1 MKMDMLRER
10 FRPITALLAGLWLIS
25 VTPFGQATPAP
36 GAPGASSVWAS
47 ADKSFLGTSASPT
60 SRVYFTGSRGIV
72 TEVFYPTLDRVQSVD
87 LQFLVGDAAN
97 TWVDEEKLQDYSVT
111 RPDPRSLVWQVV
123 DSKPAHDWRITKR
136 VFTDPARNALI
147 ERVTFEALNGKNVS
161 QFNLYLLHNPA
172 MNDSGANDVAKT
184 VAGQGRTWLVASE
197 GANASALGISLP
209 WKNGK
214 ASNGFVGTSDGW
226 TDLLGGSA
234 DKRMDWNYELAS
246 TGNVAQLGWVDF
258 GASTAASIQF
268 DVVLA
273 FGTTET
279 DAINVAAAALSANPA
294 ATETAYG
301 NEWLTYTG
309 ALNDQGGLADDEYYL
324 AAMVLKSSQDKSN
337 GAMVAGMGTPWG
349 ETNGDGNSHG
359 YHLVWSRD
367 LFKFANALVNA
378 GDTNTANQ
386 AVDFLFNVQMDPNT
400 GRFPQNSWIN
410 GQALWNATQMDEQAM
425 PIILA
430 WRLNRTDL
438 WPKIQKTADYIMSN
452 GPRTDQERW
461 EENAGYSPSTIAAEI
476 AGLVCAAEIAQ
487 ANGDMVKAGA
497 YRAKADDWR
506 SQLDNWTFTTTG
518 PYGNGRYYIR
528 ISGDT
533 DPNSGSITL
542 GNGGG
547 THDERAIVDGGFL
560 ELVRMGIKAPDD
572 AAILDSLPEYDAVL
586 KQSIAGKGN
595 AWFRYNCDGYGE
607 HNDGSNYNGSGRGR
621 LWPIFTAERGM
632 YEIHRAND
640 GNVGKPYLNM
650 LKAFAGDTGMISEQV
665 WNNTANVGGCDAVT
679 PSPYVPGTATKSI
692 RPLNWAMG
700 EYINLLASVN
710 ANKIVD
716 VPEAVCQRYGTCVPH
731 VTATCP
737 NNQTVYI
744 DPSKAVAGQPV
755 EICYADPKL
764 ASGSALQLHWGVDA
778 WHAVTDTPMARKA
791 DGAWWATVTPACN
804 ATKLDYV
811 FTNGMG
817 AWDNNAGMDWHQ
829 NLDAAPV
836 GTCSLVTVNFQ
847 VDNAHTLWGQNIY
860 VVGDAPQLGGWNTNQ
875 GVKMTPCSYPSWC
888 AGIQLPANAP
898 IQFKFVR
905 RDPVAWETGD
915 NRTLSTPASGTDSYQ
930 GGSFRY

>member
-1 MKMDMLRER
+1 MNQQREC
-10 FRPITALLAGLWLIS
+10 FHWGQVFLLGLWLFIIALGS
-25 VTPFGQATPAP
+25 QAAPAP
-36 GAPGASSVWAS
+36 GAPGAPSVWAS
-47 ADKSFLGTSASPT
+47 SDKSFLGTSASNT
-60 SRVYFTGSRGIV
+60 SRVYFTGSRAIV
-72 TEVFYPTLDRVQSVD
+72 TEVFYPTLDQVQTVD

-97 TWVDEEKLQDYSVT
+97 TWVDEEKSQDFSVS
-111 RPDPRSLVWQVV
+111 RPNPHNLVWQVT
-123 DSKPAHDWRITKR
+123 DGNPAHDWRITKR

-147 ERVTFEALNGKNVS
+147 QRVTFQALNGKNVS
-161 QFNLYLLHNPA
+161 QFNLYVLHNPA
-172 MNDSGANDVAKT
+172 MKDSGANDISKT
-184 VAGQGRTWLVASE
+184 LAGQGRTWLVASE
-197 GANASALGISLP
+197 GANASALGVSLP
-209 WKNGK
+209 WKNDM

-234 DKRMDWNYELAS
+234 DKHMDWNYDLANS
-246 TGNVAQLGWVDF
+246 GNVAQMGWVDF
-258 GASTAASIQF
+258 GASSATSIQF

-273 FGTTET
+273 FGASE
-279 DAINVAAAALSANPA
+279 AEAVNVAATAFSANPA

-301 NEWLTYTG
+301 NEWLAYTG

-349 ETNGDGNSHG
+349 ETNGDSNNHG

-378 GDTNTANQ
+378 GDTETANR
-386 AVDFLFNVQMDPNT
+386 AVDYLFNVQMDQNT
-400 GRFPQNSWIN
+400 GRFPQNSWIS
-410 GQALWNATQMDEQAM
+410 GQPLWNATQMDEQAM

-438 WPKIQKTADYIMSN
+438 WSKIQKTADYILAN

-461 EENAGYSPSTIAAEI
+461 EENGGYSPSTIAAEI

-487 ANGDMVKAGA
+487 ANGDLVKANT
-497 YRAKADDWR
+497 YRAKADEWR
-506 SQLDNWTFTTTG
+506 GQLDNWTFTTTG
-518 PYGNGRYYIR
+518 SYGNGRYYVR
-528 ISGDT
+528 ISEDT
-533 DPNSGSITL
+533 NPNGGAITL

-572 AAILDSLPEYDAVL
+572 AAILDSLPEYDAIL
-586 KQSIAGKGN
+586 KQTIAGKGD

-607 HNDGSNYNGSGRGR
+607 HNDGSNYNGSGHGR

-632 YEIHRAND
+632 YEIHRAAD
-640 GNVGKPYLNM
+640 GNAGKPYQDM

-665 WNNTANVGGCDAVT
+665 WNNTSTVGGCEVTT

-700 EYINLLASVN
+700 EYINLLASVK

-716 VPEAVCQRYGTCVPH
+716 VPEAVCQRYATCVPP
-731 VTATCP
+731 VTPHCP

-755 EICYADPKL
+755 DICYADSML
-764 ASGSALQLHWGVDA
+764 ANASAVQLHWGVDT
-778 WHAVTDTPMARKA
+778 WKSITDTPMSRHA
-791 DGAWWATVTPACN
+791 DGAWWATVVPACT
-804 ATKLDYV
+804 AGKLDFV

-817 AWDNNAGMDWHQ
+817 LWDNNGGMDWHQ
-829 NLDAAPV
+829 VLTPPAA

-860 VVGDAPQLGGWNTNQ
+860 VVGNLPQLGGWNTDQ
-875 GVKMTPCSYPSWC
+875 AIEMTSCNYPSWC
-888 AGIQLPANAP
+888 VDVQLPADTP
-898 IQFKFVR
+898 IQFKFIR
-905 RDPVAWETGD
+905 RDPVTWETGN
-915 NRTLSTPASGTDSYQ
+915 NRSLTTPASAAYSYQ
-930 GGSFRY
+930 GGGFRY